1 MDMLI
6 NRHFFKFKDGSK
18 LTPLLNAIEYGKNE
32 TAKNLIFRGADI
44 HTSGKV
50 INFINVIY
58 FWFLFMKLTSNSSAM
73 L

>member
-6 NRHFFKFKDGSK
+6 NRQFFKFKDGSK

-50 INFINVIY
+50 INFIIY
-58 FWFLFMKLTSNSSAM
+58 FWFLFMKLTFNSSAM